1 MTLKEQL
8 IKIKDNWLLV
18 LLVLVIFVFFM
29 GGFESIETRVQDY
42 GERYS
47 QESKMAVPAMSA
59 QRTSLYEPRSRDF
72 APEIAERL
80 ITKTARLTTEVE
92 QGKFRDAEQQLK
104 SVIKSSESYLLN
116 ENVNTYDT
124 GEKNEYTIGYYDIK
138 VDAKKYDAVANQLK
152 GIGKLT
158 AFNENAEDI
167 TGVHTNVKIE
177 LENERTRLQRYKDM
191 YAEAK
196 EVEDKINLND
206 RIFNQENTIR
216 YLEERLENLDKQV
229 LYSTI
234 NVNLREKKSDYA
246 DIELVDVS
254 TLTAAFVGSI
264 DTLAVLAVAILPWAV
279 VLWLIVIV
287 WRKLSKPKKAK

>member
-1 MTLKEQL
+1 LERKKSVNQSYARIMIEGEEKEMSITELKNKIIFLLQYPKEFIKKTNILYRFTVYTPQEEMKQIILESSETRLDTLRH
-8 IKIKDNWLLV
+8 
-18 LLVLVIFVFFM
+18 IFGIDKYKRIRENTELFTAKLR
-29 GGFESIETRVQDY
+29 ESIRN
-42 GERYS
+42 
-47 QESKMAVPAMSA
+47 
-59 QRTSLYEPRSRDF
+59 YE
-72 APEIAERL
+72 
-80 ITKTARLTTEVE
+80 
-92 QGKFRDAEQQLK
+92 GQLK
-104 SVIKSSESYLLN
+104 DFEEIKKKLEEKKQNVSILN
-116 ENVNTYDT
+116 ENIENL
-124 GEKNEYTIGYYDIK
+124 
-138 VDAKKYDAVANQLK
+138 KKEVAQK
-152 GIGKLT
+152 K
-158 AFNENAEDI
+158 ENRKQVEIA
-167 TGVHTNVKIE
+167 
-177 LENERTRLQRYKDM
+177 L
-191 YAEAK
+191 K